1 MMLRLA
7 STVPNSKQTAE
18 VQKII
23 KMKSATLDK
32 YKPLIMTDTFELRF
46 EHKINWSYGE
56 CQLQD
61 YLSTFLKK
69 KKNTC

>member
-1 MMLRLA
+1 M
-7 STVPNSKQTAE
+7 
-18 VQKII
+18 KI
-23 KMKSATLDK
+23 ATLDK

-61 YLSTFLKK
+61 YLSTFLKIK
-69 KKNTC
+69 KKYLPSTSDTNTASP

>member
-32 YKPLIMTDTFELRF
+32 YKPLIMADTFELRC
-46 EHKINWSYGE
+46 HAK
-56 CQLQD
+56 
-61 YLSTFLKK
+61 
-69 KKNTC
+69 